1 MHWMITE
8 RPRALAIV
16 MLDEDKLADVA
27 RGGCAE
33 ATSTDRKSRAAAVSL
48 FLSDPASG

>member
-33 ATSTDRKSRAAAVSL
+33 ATSTDATE
-48 FLSDPASG
+48 FSDKPDGCG